1 MTRPARR
8 RRRSAALGWL
18 ADPPT
23 RLAVGVAGLAV
34 SGLGVHERGVGRRE
48 VATFRA
54 VNELPDGLFVPAW
67 LLMQSGSLGA
77 GPAVAALAWASGRRR
92 LAARL
97 AVGGFGSWA
106 LSKAIK
112 GVYRRPRPSLLVD
125 GVRSRGSQASGLG
138 YVSGHAG
145 VAVALGVAA
154 FGELGRAGRLAT
166 LLAVPGVG
174 LCRVYVGAH
183 LPLDVVGGAAMGLAV
198 DAAVQSATD
207 LVAARLLR
215 QRPAPSSAG
224 LVGARRRVL
233 GRGCRNPPIE
243 RGRTSQ
249 TRDLGGD

>member
-1 MTRPARR
+1 M
-8 RRRSAALGWL
+8 
-18 ADPPT
+18 
-23 RLAVGVAGLAV
+23 
-34 SGLGVHERGVGRRE
+34 
-48 VATFRA
+48 FRA

-97 AVGGFGSWA
+97 AVGGIGSWA

-112 GVYRRPRPSLLVD
+112 AGYRRPRPSLLVD

-198 DAAVQSATD
+198 DAAAQSATD

-215 QRPAPSSAG
+215 QPPGPQVRPAG
-224 LVGARRRVL
+224 RRPRSCGRSRVQEPT
-233 GRGCRNPPIE
+233 N
-243 RGRTSQ
+243 
-249 TRDLGGD
+249 